1 MKGLWQQ
8 IGNRRPEREETQY
21 DKHGRFPS
29 WADAMEHCDP
39 EVKEVWTKALE
50 AKGVKVER
58 KPEIDTLDI
67 QISQEA
73 VDT

>member
-1 MKGLWQQ
+1 MD
-8 IGNRRPEREETQY
+8 E
-21 DKHGRFPS
+21 
-29 WADAMEHCDP
+29 
-39 EVKEVWTKALE
+39 ALE

-73 VDT
+73 VHT

>member
-1 MKGLWQQ
+1 
-8 IGNRRPEREETQY
+8 
-21 DKHGRFPS
+21 
-29 WADAMEHCDP
+29 MEHCDP